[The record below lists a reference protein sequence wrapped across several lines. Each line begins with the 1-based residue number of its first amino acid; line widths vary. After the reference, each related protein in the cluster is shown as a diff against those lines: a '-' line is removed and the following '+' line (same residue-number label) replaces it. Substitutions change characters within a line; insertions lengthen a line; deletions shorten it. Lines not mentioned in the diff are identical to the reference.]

1 LKLDQ
6 AAQHKMLLTIGVLT
20 RLIGMPVIVIAMS
33 WLVGLDGVA
42 RTVAIIAGAV
52 PTASSAYVMAR
63 KMGGNAELMS
73 SIVTF
78 QVIVAF
84 FTLPLF
90 VYIADQL

>member
-1 LKLDQ
+1 MEQD
-6 AAQHKMLLTIGVLT
+6 HPGVT
-20 RLIGMPVIVIAMS
+20 YEGFNVCQD
-33 WLVGLDGVA
+33 WLCTWVWCCYFSSRSYDA
-42 RTVAIIAGAV
+42 
-52 PTASSAYVMAR
+52 SAYVMAR

-90 VYIADQL
+90 IYIADHL